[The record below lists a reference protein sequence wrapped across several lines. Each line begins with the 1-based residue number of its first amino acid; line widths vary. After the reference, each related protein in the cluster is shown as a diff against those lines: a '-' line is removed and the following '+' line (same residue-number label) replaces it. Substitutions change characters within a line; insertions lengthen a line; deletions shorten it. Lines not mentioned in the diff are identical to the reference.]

1 MSARHPRQQH
11 GFTLIETLV
20 ALVSGIVVI
29 GAAFA
34 ILEISLHQSVRI
46 ADRVEA
52 DQIGRTAMTKIIDE
66 LQSAC
71 LAREVTPVQPG
82 SKATE
87 MSFQTAYSEKSLI
100 GGSEAYE
107 HRIEWTGTPGPAPKA
122 KSGRL
127 IDYTYKSNGGTWP
140 KFTFEKPATPAKTVI
155 AENIYETEA
164 ESGGKTTV
172 VPLFQYDKYNTK
184 ANSGSEAALGTL
196 TSLVPPEAGFGA
208 EEAKTVAAVLVS
220 FTTAPTSKD
229 IRVGRPVALSNQVT
243 FAFSTPASEATIVD
257 GPCQ

>member
-11 GFTLIETLV
+11 GFTLIEVLV
-20 ALVSGIVVI
+20 ALVSGLVVI

-71 LAREVTPVQPG
+71 LAREVTPVQAG
-82 SKATE
+82 SKGTA
-87 MSFQTAYSEKSLI
+87 MYFRAAYSEKSLI
-100 GGSEAYE
+100 GTSEAYE
-107 HRIEWTGTPGPAPKA
+107 HKIEWTGTPPPKA
-122 KSGRL
+122 KAGSL
-127 IDYTYKSNGGTWP
+127 IDYTAKSNGGSWP
-140 KFTFEKPATPAKTVI
+140 AFTFEKLPVKGTLI
-155 AENIYETEA
+155 AENVYETEI
-164 ESGGKTTV
+164 ETKGEKVG
-172 VPLFQYDKYNTK
+172 VPIFQYYKYNTK
-184 ANSGSEAALGTL
+184 ASSSGEAGLSTL
-196 TSLVPPEAGFGA
+196 TAVVPPEAGFG
-208 EEAKTVAAVLVS
+208 EEAVKSVSSVLVS
-220 FTTAPTSKD
+220 FTTAPTSKNLSL
-229 IRVGRPVALSNQVT
+229 GRPIALSNQVT